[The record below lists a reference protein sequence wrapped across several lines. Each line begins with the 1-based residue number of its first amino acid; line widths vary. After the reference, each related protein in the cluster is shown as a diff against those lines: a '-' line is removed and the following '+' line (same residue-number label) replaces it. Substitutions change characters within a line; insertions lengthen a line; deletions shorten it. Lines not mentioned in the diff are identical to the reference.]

1 MATYTALAATT
12 TALVR
17 TLSDG
22 FPANLGVTGIEA
34 YDPAGDTAS
43 AAGPAR
49 VLLWLY
55 RFVPVPAMRNRPV
68 GGAKPAE
75 VRPGVRPSAVAV
87 DLHYLLW
94 TRSASPAVQ
103 QTVIGWM
110 LRRLSDRPIIGNER
124 LNQGG
129 AVFKATEDVALLVE
143 DLPLAELLELSRPLA
158 AVPPLVLPIHA
169 RSIHLEGE

>member
-1 MATYTALAATT
+1 MATYSALAATT
-12 TALVR
+12 AALVR
-17 TLSDG
+17 MLSDG
-22 FPANLGVTGIEA
+22 FPTNLGVTGVKA
-34 YDPAGDTAS
+34 FDPASSPAADTAQ
-43 AAGPAR
+43 

-68 GGAKPAE
+68 AGAPKPD

-94 TRSASPAVQ
+94 AHGVAPAAQ
-103 QTVIGWM
+103 QAVVGWA
-110 LRRLSDRPIIGNER
+110 LRRLSDRPILTSDV

-143 DLPLAELLELSRPLA
+143 DLPLAELLALSATLG

>member
-12 TALVR
+12 TALMR
-17 TLSDG
+17 MLSDG
-22 FPANLGVTGIEA
+22 FPGATGVSGIEGF
-34 YDPAGDTAS
+34 DPF
-43 AAGPAR
+43 AAPVGPDAPPR

-68 GGAKPAE
+68 AGGPKPE

-94 TRSASPAVQ
+94 TRGATPAVQ
-103 QTVIGWM
+103 QTVIGWA
-110 LRRLSDRPIIGNER
+110 LRRLSDRPILTTDK

-129 AVFKATEDVALLVE
+129 AVFKPTEDVALLVE
-143 DLPLAELLELSRPLA
+143 ELSLTELLELTRPLGA
-158 AVPPLVLPIHA
+158 APPFVLPIHA

>member
-17 TLSDG
+17 MLSEG
-22 FPANLGVTGIEA
+22 FPASVGVSGIEA
-34 YDPAGDTAS
+34 FDPS
-43 AAGPAR
+43 APVVTGADSAPR

-55 RFVPVPAMRNRPV
+55 RFVPVAAMRNRPV
-68 GGAKPAE
+68 AGGPKAE

-94 TRSASPAVQ
+94 TRAASPAVQ
-103 QTVIGWM
+103 QTIVGWA
-110 LRRLSDRPIIGNER
+110 LRRLSDRPILTTEK
-124 LNQGG
+124 LNHGG
-129 AVFKATEDVALLVE
+129 AVFKPTEDVALMVE
-143 DLPLAELLELSRPLA
+143 ELPLGELLELTRPLGS
-158 AVPPLVLPIHA
+158 VPFVLPIHA

>member
-17 TLSDG
+17 MLSEG
-22 FPANLGVTGIEA
+22 FPSNVGVSGIEA
-34 YDPAGDTAS
+34 FDPSSPAVAGADS
-43 AAGPAR
+43 APR

-55 RFVPVPAMRNRPV
+55 RFVPVAAMRNRPV
-68 GGAKPAE
+68 AGGPKPE

-94 TRSASPAVQ
+94 TRAANPAVQ
-103 QTVIGWM
+103 QTIVGWA
-110 LRRLSDRPIIGNER
+110 LRRLSDRPILTTEK

-129 AVFKATEDVALLVE
+129 AVFKPTEDVALMVE
-143 DLPLAELLELSRPLA
+143 ELSLGELLDLTRPLGS
-158 AVPPLVLPIHA
+158 VPFVLPIHA

>member
-17 TLSDG
+17 MLSEG
-22 FPANLGVTGIEA
+22 FPANVGVSGIEA
-34 YDPAGDTAS
+34 FDPSAPATADN
-43 AAGPAR
+43 APR

-55 RFVPVPAMRNRPV
+55 RFVPVAAMRNRPV
-68 GGAKPAE
+68 AGVPKPE

-94 TRSASPAVQ
+94 TRAASPAVQ
-103 QTVIGWM
+103 QTIVGWA
-110 LRRLSDRPIIGNER
+110 LRRLSDRPILTTEK

-129 AVFKATEDVALLVE
+129 AVFKPTEDVALMVE
-143 DLPLAELLELSRPLA
+143 ELSLGELLDLTRPLGS
-158 AVPPLVLPIHA
+158 VPFVLPIHA

>member
-17 TLSDG
+17 MLSDG
-22 FPANLGVTGIEA
+22 FPANIGVSGIEA
-34 YDPAGDTAS
+34 FDPSAPAVTADN
-43 AAGPAR
+43 APR

-55 RFVPVPAMRNRPV
+55 RFVPVAAMRNRPV
-68 GGAKPAE
+68 AGGPKPD

-94 TRSASPAVQ
+94 TRAASPAVQ
-103 QTVIGWM
+103 QTVVGWA
-110 LRRLSDRPIIGNER
+110 LRRLSDRPILTTEK

-129 AVFKATEDVALLVE
+129 AVFKPTEDVALMVE
-143 DLPLAELLELSRPLA
+143 DLPLGELLELTRPLGS
-158 AVPPLVLPIHA
+158 VPFLLPIHA

>member
-17 TLSDG
+17 MLSEG
-22 FPANLGVTGIEA
+22 FPTNVGVSGIEA
-34 YDPAGDTAS
+34 FDPS
-43 AAGPAR
+43 APVVTGADEPPR

-55 RFVPVPAMRNRPV
+55 RFVPVAAMRNRPV
-68 GGAKPAE
+68 AGGPKPE

-94 TRSASPAVQ
+94 TRDASPAVQ
-103 QTVIGWM
+103 QTVVGWA
-110 LRRLSDRPIIGNER
+110 LRRLSDRPILTTEK

-129 AVFKATEDVALLVE
+129 AVFKPTEDVALMVE
-143 DLPLAELLELSRPLA
+143 ELPLGELLELTRLLG
-158 AVPPLVLPIHA
+158 AVPFVLPIHA

>member
-17 TLSDG
+17 MLSDG
-22 FPANLGVTGIEA
+22 FPANAGVSGIEA
-34 YDPAGDTAS
+34 FDPS
-43 AAGPAR
+43 APPTTGGENAPR

-68 GGAKPAE
+68 AGGPKPE
-75 VRPGVRPSAVAV
+75 VRPGVRPSAIAV

-94 TRSASPAVQ
+94 TRAASPAVQ
-103 QTVIGWM
+103 QTVVGWV
-110 LRRLSDRPIIGNER
+110 LRRLSDRPILTTEK

-129 AVFKATEDVALLVE
+129 AVFKPTEDVALMVE
-143 DLPLAELLELSRPLA
+143 ELPLGELLELARPLGS
-158 AVPPLVLPIHA
+158 VPFVLPIHA